1 MIHVIKYL
9 ALGLF
14 FVVCAKTTIVAQ
26 AQNGFENYIHTPQ
39 FGNFDNINEK
49 GDVAVQVASGGL
61 INSLF
66 PSVRLS
72 VSPVDKIGAGLSYF
86 TFTSSN
92 SNSEVQTT
100 KAYVASGDLFY
111 YGDLSKTSKVTTS
124 YRLGAGYGFGTVQRV
139 YNEFN
144 NGGEANLGIQR
155 FIAESGLMAR
165 LQKVGFGLGLRAK
178 YFNFSNKFGFGDVS
192 RQESDRLDY
201 LVATAPVFLFDINTR
216 FEFGGE
222 IGRLFFSWDQTINK
236 IKDEDEMVP
245 GYLNK
250 SSIHLG
256 FYILLNKAINKK
268 SKEK

>member
-1 MIHVIKYL
+1 MTKFIKIFS
-9 ALGLF
+9 LGLF
-14 FVVCAKTTIVAQ
+14 FVVFTYTTMVGQ
-26 AQNGFENYIHTPQ
+26 VQNGFENYVHTPQ

-49 GDVAVQVASGGL
+49 GDLAVQVASGGL

-66 PSVRLS
+66 PSVRIS
-72 VSPVDKIGAGLSYF
+72 MSPIDKIGVGLNFF

-100 KAYVASGDLFY
+100 EAYVASGDIFY
-111 YGDLSKTSKVTTS
+111 YGDLSKTDKVTTS

-155 FIAESGLMAR
+155 IILEPGVMAR
-165 LQKVGFGLGLRAK
+165 LKKVGFGIGLRAK

-192 RQESDRLDY
+192 RQEADRLDY
-201 LVATAPVFLFDINTR
+201 LVATAPVFLFDLNTR

-222 IGRLFFSWDQTINK
+222 IGRLFISWDQTLNK
-236 IKDEDEMVP
+236 IKDEDEIVP
-245 GYLNK
+245 GFLNK
-250 SSIHLG
+250 SSIHIG

-268 SKEK
+268 NKEK